1 VIKYKY
7 FFGSYERSLNFLNT
21 IYTQYNK
28 VKVVTLEPKKTGRG
42 RKITSNPVQI
52 YCEQNDIEYS
62 YYQEENIYEDMEYG
76 IVASFAKIF
85 TNNFITNN
93 KPLFNIHLS
102 LLPKYK
108 GPTPVES
115 ALLNL
120 EKFSG
125 YTILKINKNVDTGDI
140 IYQKTLNIEGKYAT
154 EVYEQIYESF
164 HIDILNIDFYKNG
177 QIQENIV
184 SNTRKFFREDFNIQ
198 DLPIQ
203 NAKSKIRAFDYL
215 GPAFIK
221 YNNINLKI
229 LNYSEIEQGS
239 SIELSDGL
247 LYPLNVIPEGK
258 SKMLF
263 EDYLRGLKW
272 SFRQVFKQQI
282 N

>member
-1 VIKYKY
+1 MIKYKY
-7 FFGSYERSLNFLNT
+7 FFGSDERSLNFLNT

-52 YCEQNDIEYS
+52 YCEQNDIEFS
-62 YYQEENIYEDMEYG
+62 YYEEENVYEDMEYG

-85 TNNFITNN
+85 KNNFITNN
-93 KPLFNIHLS
+93 SPLFNIHLS

-120 EKFSG
+120 EKYSG
-125 YTILKINKNVDTGDI
+125 YTIFKINKNVDTGDI
-140 IYQKTLNIEGKYAT
+140 IYQKKLNIEGKYAS
-154 EVYEQIYESF
+154 EVYKQIYESF
-164 HIDILNIDFYKNG
+164 QIDILNIDFYKQG
-177 QIQENIV
+177 QVQENIV
-184 SNTRKFFREDFNIQ
+184 SKTRKFFKDDFNIQ
-198 DLPIQ
+198 ELTIQ
-203 NAKSKIRAFDYL
+203 NAKTKIRAFDYL
-215 GPAFIK
+215 GPAFLK

-263 EDYLRGLKW
+263 EDYLRGIK
-272 SFRQVFKQQI
+272 
-282 N
+282 

>member
-1 VIKYKY
+1 MIKILWDW
-7 FFGSYERSLNFLNT
+7 E
-21 IYTQYNK
+21 
-28 VKVVTLEPKKTGRG
+28 
-42 RKITSNPVQI
+42 
-52 YCEQNDIEYS
+52 
-62 YYQEENIYEDMEYG
+62 
-76 IVASFAKIF
+76 KIF

-93 KPLFNIHLS
+93 SSLFNIHLS

-120 EKFSG
+120 ENISG
-125 YTILKINKNVDTGDI
+125 YTIFKINKNVDTGDI
-140 IYQKTLNIEGKYAT
+140 IYQKKVNIEGKYAT
-154 EVYEQIYESF
+154 EVYQQIYESF
-164 HIDILNIDFYKNG
+164 KIDISNIDFYKKG

-184 SNTRKFFREDFNIQ
+184 SNTRKFFKEDFNIQ
-198 DLPIQ
+198 ELTIQ
-203 NAKSKIRAFDYL
+203 NAKSKIKAFDYL
-215 GPAFIK
+215 GPAYLK

-239 SIELSDGL
+239 NIELSDGL

>member
-1 VIKYKY
+1 MIKYKY
-7 FFGSYERSLNFLNT
+7 FFGSDERSLNFLNT
-21 IYTQYNK
+21 IFTLYNK

-42 RKITSNPVQI
+42 RKITPNPVQI

-62 YYQEENIYEDMEYG
+62 YYKMENIYDDMEYG
-76 IVASFAKIF
+76 IVASFAKVF
-85 TNNFITNN
+85 TNNFIINN

-125 YTILKINKNVDTGDI
+125 YTIFKINKNVDTGDI
-140 IYQKTLNIEGKYAT
+140 IYQKRVNIEGKYAT
-154 EVYEQIYESF
+154 EVYQQIYESF
-164 HIDILNIDFYKNG
+164 HNDILNIDYYKNG
-177 QIQENIV
+177 HIQENIV
-184 SNTRKFFREDFNIQ
+184 SNTRKFFKEDFNIQ

-203 NAKSKIRAFDYL
+203 SAKSKIRAFDYL

-229 LNYSEIEQGS
+229 LNYSEIERGS

-247 LYPLNVIPEGK
+247 LYPLYVIPEGK

-263 EDYLRGLKW
+263 EDYLRGLK
-272 SFRQVFKQQI
+272 
-282 N
+282 

>member
-1 VIKYKY
+1 MIKYKY
-7 FFGSYERSLNFLNT
+7 FFGSDERSINFLNT
-21 IYTQYNK
+21 IYTHYNK

-42 RKITSNPVQI
+42 RRILSNPIQI
-52 YCEQNDIEYS
+52 YCEQNNIKYS
-62 YYQEENIYEDMEYG
+62 YYQNENIYEDMEYG

-93 KPLFNIHLS
+93 SPLFNIHLS

-120 EKFSG
+120 EEISG
-125 YTILKINKNVDTGDI
+125 YTIFKINQNVDTGDVI
-140 IYQKTLNIEGKYAT
+140 FQKPLHIAGKYST
-154 EVYEQIYESF
+154 EVYQQIYKSF
-164 HIDILNIDFYKNG
+164 QTDILHIDFNKEGKVQQNID
-177 QIQENIV
+177 
-184 SNTRKFFREDFNIQ
+184 SNTRKFFKEDFNIQ
-198 DLPIQ
+198 ETTIQ
-203 NAKSKIRAFDYL
+203 KAKTKIRAFDYL
-215 GPAFIK
+215 GPAFLM

-247 LYPLNVIPEGK
+247 LFPLNVIPEGK

-263 EDYLRGLKW
+263 EDYLRGLK
-272 SFRQVFKQQI
+272 
-282 N
+282 

>member
-1 VIKYKY
+1 MIKYKY
-7 FFGSYERSLNFLNT
+7 FFGSDERSLNFLNT
-21 IYTQYNK
+21 IYTYHNE

-42 RKITSNPVQI
+42 RKIASNPVQI
-52 YCEQNDIEYS
+52 YCERNNIEYS

-93 KPLFNIHLS
+93 SSLFNIHLS

-120 EKFSG
+120 DKLSG
-125 YTILKINKNVDTGDI
+125 YTIFKIDKNVDTGDI
-140 IYQKTLNIEGKYAT
+140 IYQKELNIENKYST
-154 EVYEQIYESF
+154 EVYQQIYESF
-164 HIDILNIDFYKNG
+164 QIDIENIDFNKQG
-177 QIQENIV
+177 QVQENII
-184 SNTRKFFREDFNIQ
+184 SNTRKFFKEDFNIKE
-198 DLPIQ
+198 LTVQ
-203 NAKSKIRAFDYL
+203 NAKTKIRAFDYL
-215 GPAFIK
+215 GPAFLK

-263 EDYLRGLKW
+263 EDYLRGLK
-272 SFRQVFKQQI
+272 
-282 N
+282 

>member
-1 VIKYKY
+1 MIKYKY
-7 FFGSYERSLNFLNT
+7 FFGSDERSLNFLNT

-125 YTILKINKNVDTGDI
+125 YTIFKINKNVDTC
-140 IYQKTLNIEGKYAT
+140 
-154 EVYEQIYESF
+154 
-164 HIDILNIDFYKNG
+164 
-177 QIQENIV
+177 
-184 SNTRKFFREDFNIQ
+184 
-198 DLPIQ
+198 
-203 NAKSKIRAFDYL
+203 
-215 GPAFIK
+215 
-221 YNNINLKI
+221 
-229 LNYSEIEQGS
+229 
-239 SIELSDGL
+239 L
-247 LYPLNVIPEGK
+247 LYTSPSPR
-258 SKMLF
+258 
-263 EDYLRGLKW
+263 DY
-272 SFRQVFKQQI
+272 
-282 N
+282 

>member
-1 VIKYKY
+1 MIKYKY
-7 FFGSYERSLNFLNT
+7 FFGSDERSLNFLNT
-21 IYTQYNK
+21 IYTHYNK

-42 RKITSNPVQI
+42 RKILSNPIQI
-52 YCEQNDIEYS
+52 YCEQNNIEYS
-62 YYQEENIYEDMEYG
+62 YYQEEKIYEDMEYG

-93 KPLFNIHLS
+93 SPLYNIHLS

-120 EKFSG
+120 EEISG
-125 YTILKINKNVDTGDI
+125 YTIFKINQNVDTGDVI
-140 IYQKTLNIEGKYAT
+140 FQKPLHIAGKYST
-154 EVYEQIYESF
+154 EVYQQIYKSF
-164 HIDILNIDFYKNG
+164 QTDILHIDFNKEGQVQQNID
-177 QIQENIV
+177 
-184 SNTRKFFREDFNIQ
+184 SNTRKFFKEDFDIQ
-198 DLPIQ
+198 ETTIQ
-203 NAKSKIRAFDYL
+203 KAKTKIRAFDYL
-215 GPAFIK
+215 GPAFLM

-263 EDYLRGLKW
+263 EDYLRGLK
-272 SFRQVFKQQI
+272 
-282 N
+282 

>member
-7 FFGSYERSLNFLNT
+7 FFGSDERSLNFLNT

-52 YCEQNDIEYS
+52 YCEQNDMNIILS
-62 YYQEENIYEDMEYG
+62 RENIYEDMEYG

-125 YTILKINKNVDTGDI
+125 YTIFKINKNVDTGDI
-140 IYQKTLNIEGKYAT
+140 IYQKTLNIEDKYAT

-164 HIDILNIDFYKNG
+164 HIDILNIDFYKDG

-184 SNTRKFFREDFNIQ
+184 SNTRKFFKEDFNIQ

-229 LNYSEIEQGS
+229 LNYSEIEQAS

-263 EDYLRGLKW
+263 EDYLRGLK
-272 SFRQVFKQQI
+272 
-282 N
+282 

>member
-1 VIKYKY
+1 MIKYKY
-7 FFGSYERSLNFLNT
+7 FFGSDERSLNFLNT

-125 YTILKINKNVDTGDI
+125 YTIFKINKNVDTGDI
-140 IYQKTLNIEGKYAT
+140 IYQN
-154 EVYEQIYESF
+154 
-164 HIDILNIDFYKNG
+164 ILNIDFYKNG

-184 SNTRKFFREDFNIQ
+184 SNTRKFFKEDFNIQ
-198 DLPIQ
+198 ELTIQ

-221 YNNINLKI
+221 YNSINLKI

-263 EDYLRGLKW
+263 EDYLRGLK
-272 SFRQVFKQQI
+272 
-282 N
+282 

>member
-1 VIKYKY
+1 MRFQLKVFLVIKYKY
-7 FFGSYERSLNFLNT
+7 FFGSDERSLNFLNT

-125 YTILKINKNVDTGDI
+125 YTIFKINKNVDTGDI

-184 SNTRKFFREDFNIQ
+184 SNTRKFFKEDFNIQ

-263 EDYLRGLKW
+263 EDYLRGLK
-272 SFRQVFKQQI
+272 
-282 N
+282 

>member
-1 VIKYKY
+1 MIKYKY
-7 FFGSYERSLNFLNT
+7 FFGSDERSLNFLNT
-21 IYTQYNK
+21 IYTHYSK

-93 KPLFNIHLS
+93 SPLFNIHLS
-102 LLPKYK
+102 LLPNYK

-125 YTILKINKNVDTGDI
+125 YTIIKINKNVDTGDI
-140 IYQKTLNIEGKYAT
+140 IYQKAVNIEGKYAT
-154 EVYEQIYESF
+154 EVYQQIYETF
-164 HIDILNIDFYKNG
+164 QTDILNIDFYKQG
-177 QIQENIV
+177 QVQDNIV
-184 SNTRKFFREDFNIQ
+184 SNTRKFFKEDFNIQ
-198 DLPIQ
+198 GLTIE
-203 NAKSKIRAFDYL
+203 NAKTKIRAFNYL
-215 GPAFIK
+215 GPAFLK

-239 SIELSDGL
+239 SIELNDGL

-258 SKMLF
+258 SKMQF
-263 EDYLRGLKW
+263 EDYLRGLK
-272 SFRQVFKQQI
+272 
-282 N
+282 

>member
-1 VIKYKY
+1 KFQLKVFLVIKYKY
-7 FFGSYERSLNFLNT
+7 FFGSDERSLNFLNT

-125 YTILKINKNVDTGDI
+125 YTIFKINKNVDTGDI

-184 SNTRKFFREDFNIQ
+184 SNTRKFFKEDFNIQ

-247 LYPLNVIPEGK
+247 LFPLNVIPEGK

-263 EDYLRGLKW
+263 EDYLRGLK
-272 SFRQVFKQQI
+272 
-282 N
+282 

>member
-1 VIKYKY
+1 MIKYKY
-7 FFGSYERSLNFLNT
+7 FFGSDERSLNFLNT
-21 IYTQYNK
+21 IYAHYNE
-28 VKVVTLEPKKTGRG
+28 VKVVTLEPKKIGRG
-42 RKITSNPVQI
+42 RKITPNPVQI
-52 YCEQNDIEYS
+52 YCQQNDIEYS

-85 TNNFITNN
+85 TNNFLTNN

-125 YTILKINKNVDTGDI
+125 YTIFKINKNVDTGDI
-140 IYQKTLNIEGKYAT
+140 IYQKRVNIDGKYAT
-154 EVYEQIYESF
+154 EVYQQIYESF
-164 HIDILNIDFYKNG
+164 HIDILNIDFNKKG
-177 QIQENIV
+177 QIQESIV
-184 SNTRKFFREDFNIQ
+184 SNTRKFFKEDFNIQ
-198 DLPIQ
+198 ELTIQ
-203 NAKSKIRAFDYL
+203 NAKTKIRAFDYL
-215 GPAFIK
+215 GPAFLK

-229 LNYSEIEQGS
+229 LSYSEIEQGS
-239 SIELSDGL
+239 SIELSGGL

-263 EDYLRGLKW
+263 EDYLRGLK
-272 SFRQVFKQQI
+272 
-282 N
+282 

>member
-1 VIKYKY
+1 MFAEIDKLKRGGHDFKKLYAAFSLALKTKGKPTVILAK
-7 FFGSYERSLNFLNT
+7 T
-21 IYTQYNK
+21 
-28 VKVVTLEPKKTGRG
+28 KKG
-42 RKITSNPVQI
+42 
-52 YCEQNDIEYS
+52 
-62 YYQEENIYEDMEYG
+62 YG
-76 IVASFAKIF
+76 MGQAGESKM
-85 TNNFITNN
+85 TN
-93 KPLFNIHLS
+93 HQ
-102 LLPKYK
+102 
-108 GPTPVES
+108 
-115 ALLNL
+115 
-120 EKFSG
+120 
-125 YTILKINKNVDTGDI
+125 
-140 IYQKTLNIEGKYAT
+140 QKTLNIEGKYAT

-184 SNTRKFFREDFNIQ
+184 SNTRKFFKEDFNIQ

-263 EDYLRGLKW
+263 EDYLRGLK
-272 SFRQVFKQQI
+272 
-282 N
+282 

>member
-7 FFGSYERSLNFLNT
+7 FFGSDERSLNFLNT
-21 IYTQYNK
+21 IYTHYNK

-42 RKITSNPVQI
+42 RKILSSPIQI
-52 YCEQNDIEYS
+52 YCEQNNIEYS
-62 YYQEENIYEDMEYG
+62 YYQDENIYEDMEYG

-85 TNNFITNN
+85 TNNFIINN
-93 KPLFNIHLS
+93 SPLYNIHLS

-120 EKFSG
+120 EEISG
-125 YTILKINKNVDTGDI
+125 YTIFKINQNVDTGDVI
-140 IYQKTLNIEGKYAT
+140 FQKPLHIVGKYST
-154 EVYEQIYESF
+154 EVYQQIYKSF
-164 HIDILNIDFYKNG
+164 QTDILHIDFNKEGQVQQNIN
-177 QIQENIV
+177 
-184 SNTRKFFREDFNIQ
+184 SNTRKFFKEDFNIQ
-198 DLPIQ
+198 ETTIQ
-203 NAKSKIRAFDYL
+203 KAKTKIRAFDYL
-215 GPAFIK
+215 GPAFLI

-263 EDYLRGLKW
+263 EDYLRGLK
-272 SFRQVFKQQI
+272 
-282 N
+282 

>member
-1 VIKYKY
+1 MIKYKY
-7 FFGSYERSLNFLNT
+7 FFGSDERSLNFLNT
-21 IYTQYNK
+21 IYTYHNE

-42 RKITSNPVQI
+42 RKIASNPVQI
-52 YCEQNDIEYS
+52 YCERNNIEYS

-93 KPLFNIHLS
+93 SPLFNIHLS

-120 EKFSG
+120 DKLSG
-125 YTILKINKNVDTGDI
+125 YTIFKIDKNVDTGDI
-140 IYQKTLNIEGKYAT
+140 IYQKELNIENKYST
-154 EVYEQIYESF
+154 EVYQQIYESF
-164 HIDILNIDFYKNG
+164 QIDIENIDFNKQG
-177 QIQENIV
+177 QVQENII
-184 SNTRKFFREDFNIQ
+184 SNTRKFFKEDFNIKE
-198 DLPIQ
+198 LTVQ
-203 NAKSKIRAFDYL
+203 NAKTKIRAFDYL
-215 GPAFIK
+215 GPAFLK

-263 EDYLRGLKW
+263 EDYLRGLK
-272 SFRQVFKQQI
+272 
-282 N
+282 

>member
-1 VIKYKY
+1 MIKYKY
-7 FFGSYERSLNFLNT
+7 FFGSDERSLNFLNT
-21 IYTQYNK
+21 IYKQYNK

-120 EKFSG
+120 EEYSG
-125 YTILKINKNVDTGDI
+125 YTIFKINKNVDTGDI

-184 SNTRKFFREDFNIQ
+184 SNTRKFFKEDFNIQ
-198 DLPIQ
+198 ELTIQ
-203 NAKSKIRAFDYL
+203 NAKTKIRAFDYL
-215 GPAFIK
+215 GPAFLK
-221 YNNINLKI
+221 YNNTNLKI

-247 LYPLNVIPEGK
+247 LLSLIH
-258 SKMLF
+258 
-263 EDYLRGLKW
+263 
-272 SFRQVFKQQI
+272 I
-282 N
+282 

>member
-1 VIKYKY
+1 MIKYKY
-7 FFGSYERSLNFLNT
+7 FFGSDERSLNFLNT
-21 IYTQYNK
+21 IYGHYNE

-42 RKITSNPVQI
+42 RKISSNPVQN
-52 YCEQNDIEYS
+52 YCEKNDILYS
-62 YYQEENIYEDMEYG
+62 YYQEENIYEDMEFG

-93 KPLFNIHLS
+93 SPLFNIHLS

-120 EKFSG
+120 EKLSG
-125 YTILKINKNVDTGDI
+125 YTIFKIDKNVDTGDI
-140 IYQKTLNIEGKYAT
+140 IFQKSLDIEGKYST

-164 HIDILNIDFYKNG
+164 QIDIMNINFNKPG
-177 QIQENIV
+177 QVQEKIV
-184 SNTRKFFREDFNIQ
+184 SNTRKFFKEDFNIQ
-198 DLPIQ
+198 ELTIQ
-203 NAKSKIRAFDYL
+203 NAKTKIRAFDYL
-215 GPAFIK
+215 GPAFLK

-263 EDYLRGLKW
+263 EDYLRGLK
-272 SFRQVFKQQI
+272 
-282 N
+282 